1 MCFSVCSVWWVACR
15 HHGRHDL
22 QPRAHACWVFICVLG
37 VWDLFRFVPEG
48 ISGVVECVLRFIII
62 MFLHVLLICY
72 TRYELTLMTCVY
84 PTPIVHHGRHSS
96 KLRARA
102 SPTTTTSKS
111 VAENLWALV
120 RCFAVRF
127 YFFIFLFRLIE
138 KSRAF
143 VPHGLHGLNFLN

>member
-1 MCFSVCSVWWVACR
+1 MCVSVSVVCGGLRVDIMDAMTYN
-15 HHGRHDL
+15 
-22 QPRAHACWVFICVLG
+22 RARACVLG
-37 VWDLFRFVPEG
+37 VYVCVSVWDLFRFVPEG

-111 VAENLWALV
+111 VAENL
-120 RCFAVRF
+120 
-127 YFFIFLFRLIE
+127 
-138 KSRAF
+138 
-143 VPHGLHGLNFLN
+143 